1 MADDSSPASNKGEPP
16 RAEKAARKAAERFKI
31 KSFFDSLAS
40 AWAREPLDKD
50 VKDVKKEVTQV
61 SQWARCVFTPADH
74 KDREKATKDLSI
86 ELVASA
92 AAFATKICKPLV
104 EHTKPGEA
112 NFADFNNTTPLEAL
126 GDFLVDNADKVDAAL
141 LESLMFSMRNSPAAY
156 FNKTNTTAFGFLARQ
171 LRYIGLPLVFIPS
184 LAYFLEGYTASDCTL
199 SVVLDKSN
207 GDENAEAD
215 KQEPTKAQE
224 PDKLPSQVAC
234 RELAA
239 VLALGILA
247 LLEKDEKTYRGTCL
261 VDAGTRLLGCFFYHF
276 SIQDIRNDF
285 PNLPPQFVAWYNG
298 EGTLKSQM
306 THEALTNLITKLRE
320 KLLSTIEA
328 EVDADTKMRYEKI
341 RERYSPIFKK
351 LPNMLIKTKPRNKS
365 RTQPGEEEP
374 GPSDAP
380 AEPVSGPTEVLAQTK
395 VPAPTEAPGAP
406 AEDAPGPTDALVAS
420 AEPVSPQTEA
430 PAQPL
435 AKKRRASQA
444 GTQRL
449 SKKARLEQ
457 EEANDRQWHMEVASQ
472 NGLLSDENEQLKEQ
486 IKRLQQENERLKGEN
501 HTLQNN
507 DALRKLKTQ
516 NEILEMQVDHF
527 LAENR
532 RLKRLQHDMLR
543 TSREI
548 VQTDHL
554 SIRRFITSMFR
565 GTFTSETTNTGGGSL
580 EVEAGST
587 STGTES
593 NPPGG
598 EGPAPTA
605 MESD

>member
-16 RAEKAARKAAERFKI
+16 RAEKAAKEPASRFTIGPFYKSLAKAWAAEP
-31 KSFFDSLAS
+31 LA
-40 AWAREPLDKD
+40 KD
-50 VKDVKKEVTQV
+50 VKDVKEEVMQV
-61 SQWARCVFTPADH
+61 SKWVRCVFTPADH
-74 KDREKATKDLSI
+74 GDREKATRDLSI

-92 AAFATKICKPLV
+92 AAFATKICKTLV
-104 EHTKPGEA
+104 GNTKPGEGH
-112 NFADFNNTTPLEAL
+112 FAGFNNTTPLEPL
-126 GDFLVDNADKVDAAL
+126 GDSLVANAAKVDAGL
-141 LESLMFSMRNSPAAY
+141 LESLMVSMRDSPRAY
-156 FNKTNTTAFGFLARQ
+156 FKKTNTAVFGILARQ
-171 LRYIGLPLVFIPS
+171 LRMIGLPLVFIPS

-207 GDENAEAD
+207 GDDNAEAD
-215 KQEPTKAQE
+215 KQEPTKPQE

-247 LLEKDEKTYRGTCL
+247 LLEKGEKTYRGTCL

-276 SIQDIRNDF
+276 SIQEIRNDF
-285 PNLPPQFVAWYNG
+285 PNLPPQSVAWYNG
-298 EGTLKSQM
+298 EKTLSSQM

-320 KLLSTIEA
+320 KLLTTIKAEA
-328 EVDADTKMRYEKI
+328 DADTKMRYEKI
-341 RERYSPIFKK
+341 RESYSSIFDK
-351 LPNMLIKTKPRNKS
+351 LPNMLKKPTRRNKPGTS

-380 AEPVSGPTEVLAQTK
+380 AEPVSAPTEVLAQTK

-420 AEPVSPQTEA
+420 AEPVPPQTEA

-449 SKKARLEQ
+449 SKKARREQ
-457 EEANDRQWHMEVASQ
+457 EEADDRQWHMEVASQ
-472 NGLLSDENEQLKEQ
+472 NGLLSDENERLKEQ
-486 IKRLQQENERLKGEN
+486 IERLKGEN

-507 DALRKLKTQ
+507 NALQDLKTE
-516 NEILEMQVDHF
+516 NEILEMQVEHF
-527 LAENR
+527 IRENR
-532 RLKRLQHDMLR
+532 RLKSLQHVMLER
-543 TSREI
+543 SHEI
-548 VQTDHL
+548 VQTDHF
-554 SIRRFITSMFR
+554 SIRNWIRNAFLGSSTFR
-565 GTFTSETTNTGGGSL
+565 TTNTGGGPQ
-580 EVEAGST
+580 VEAGST

-593 NPPGG
+593 KTPGG
-598 EGPAPTA
+598 EGPAPTS

>member
-31 KSFFDSLAS
+31 KSFFDSLAN
-40 AWAREPLDKD
+40 AWATEPLDKD
-50 VKDVKKEVTQV
+50 VNDVKEEVMQV
-61 SQWARCVFTPADH
+61 SKWVRCVFTPADH
-74 KDREKATKDLSI
+74 GDREKATKDLSTK
-86 ELVASA
+86 LVASA
-92 AAFATKICKPLV
+92 AAFATKICKTLV

-112 NFADFNNTTPLEAL
+112 HFADFNNTTPLEAL

-306 THEALTNLITKLRE
+306 THKALTNLITKLRE
-320 KLLSTIEA
+320 QLLSTIEA

-406 AEDAPGPTDALVAS
+406 AEDAPGPTDAPVAP

-430 PAQPL
+430 SAQPL
-435 AKKRRASQA
+435 AKKRRAPEA
-444 GTQRL
+444 GTRRS
-449 SKKARLEQ
+449 SKKARRDQQ
-457 EEANDRQWHMEVASQ
+457 EEEAMRTEQFHNDIASQ
-472 NGLLSDENEQLKEQ
+472 NGLLSDENKQLKEQ
-486 IKRLQQENERLKGEN
+486 IELLKEENERHKGEN
-501 HTLQNN
+501 HTLQE
-507 DALRKLKTQ
+507 LKTQ
-516 NEILEMQVDHF
+516 NEILDRQVDHF

-532 RLKRLQHDMLR
+532 RLKSLQIDMLKH
-543 TSREI
+543 SREI
-548 VQTDHL
+548 VQTNHP
-554 SIRRFITSMFR
+554 SICRFITSMFR